1 MTEPAANAPRPRRG
15 TEVRQRYRR
24 ISYRVLESE
33 YLQVEAAASDAGLT
47 LASYSRMRA
56 VPELVTASRHRPSVE
71 DVALVKIQRE
81 LNRIGG
87 NIHQLLRH
95 VNFGRI
101 IDTDGEITAA
111 FAGFRE
117 GINLL
122 RELRGRP
129 TL

>member
-1 MTEPAANAPRPRRG
+1 MTDLAAHPDRSRRG
-15 TEVRQRYRR
+15 TETRKRYRR
-24 ISYRVLESE
+24 ITYRVLESE
-33 YLQVEAAASDAGLT
+33 YMQVEAAASEAGLT
-47 LASYSRMRA
+47 LASYARLRTVPAPETRSR
-56 VPELVTASRHRPSVE
+56 SRPSV
-71 DVALVKIQRE
+71 DAIALVKVQRE

-95 VNFGRI
+95 VNFGHI
-101 IDTDGEITAA
+101 IDTQGEISAA

-122 RELRGRP
+122 REMRGRP

>member
-1 MTEPAANAPRPRRG
+1 MTEPAANSSRSRRG
-15 TEVRQRYRR
+15 TETRKRYRR

-33 YLQVEAAASDAGLT
+33 YAQVEAAASAAGLT

-56 VPELVTASRHRPSVE
+56 VPEPAMQSRHRPSI
-71 DVALVKIQRE
+71 DDIALVKVQRE

-95 VNFGRI
+95 VNFGQI
-101 IDTDGEITAA
+101 IDSDGEISAA
-111 FAGFRE
+111 FADFRE

-122 RELRGRP
+122 REMRGRP